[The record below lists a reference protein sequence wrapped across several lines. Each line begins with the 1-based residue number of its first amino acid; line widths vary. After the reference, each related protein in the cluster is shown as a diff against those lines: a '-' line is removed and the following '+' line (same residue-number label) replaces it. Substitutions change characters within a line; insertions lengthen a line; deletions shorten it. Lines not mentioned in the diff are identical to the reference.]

1 MGVAQVSSDLY
12 RGYMDYITEHHEQ
25 DFSEVPES
33 TKDFVNR
40 R

>member
-1 MGVAQVSSDLY
+1 MGVAQVSTDLY
-12 RGYMDYITEHHEQ
+12 SGYIDYITEQRDQ
-25 DFSEVPES
+25 DFSEIPES